1 MVMGLGGFGG
11 IDLFQVG
18 LLLAGLV
25 LTLAPQWWVQ
35 RTVSQFHG
43 LRTQRQQTGAEVATS
58 ILRENGIYDVKVEE
72 SHGFLSDH
80 YDPSARTVR
89 LSADNYHGASVSAIA
104 IAAHEVGHAIQH
116 ARGYFPVVARGALFP
131 VVSITSMAGPWLIM
145 GGFLL
150 MAASGMKVLGNLVA
164 WLGVIFYGGS
174 TLFHLVT
181 LPVEIDASSRAI
193 KVLETKYYLTSTE
206 VSGAKKVLIAA
217 ALTYMAAALY
227 SLMELAYY
235 VMRLL
240 ASSQNRQEE

>member
-1 MVMGLGGFGG
+1 MFMGFGG
-11 IDLFQVG
+11 IDPFQIG
-18 LLLAGLV
+18 LLVAGLV

-35 RTVSQFHG
+35 RTVSRFNEQS
-43 LRTQRQQTGAEVATS
+43 TQRRQTGAQVAES
-58 ILRENGIYDVKVEE
+58 ILRENGVYHVKVEE
-72 SHGFLSDH
+72 SSGFLSDH
-80 YDPSARTVR
+80 YDPSAKAVR
-89 LSADNYHGASVSAIA
+89 LSSDNYHGASISAVA
-104 IAAHEVGHAIQH
+104 IAAHEVGHALQH
-116 ARGYFPVVARGALFP
+116 AQGYFPVVARGALFP

-150 MAASGMKVLGNLVA
+150 MAAASMKGLGLLVA

-181 LPVEIDASSRAI
+181 LPVEIDASSRAVKI
-193 KVLETKYYLTSTE
+193 LETKYYLTSSE

-240 ASSQNRQEE
+240 AANQNREES